1 MSVSIVYGNID
12 LPEVINNYNAQTGTL
27 SSITFIANK
36 NQPIN
41 VNDWVNLV
49 ITSGSFQTAAG
60 TPIAG
65 STLNGMARVISKEA
79 YRDKNEKEYIRLE
92 FNPAKSMP
100 GLVVPI
106 EPFLPIDGNIDSING
121 TITRVSNTSQGSSGN
136 TTAPYPAQAPA
147 FSGNTTAPYPAQAPI
162 IPTIVIDSASMMGEN
177 YVPMY
182 LNLFNRLNQNTIDRI
197 SFLLTLIYDITDNN
211 GNKFGDAFAYNDVN
225 GVRVYVNPQFRNTYK
240 NVLGFSILNHLFI
253 AIIGTSFIDIFTN
266 GNATISSMPSNM
278 RLLYDLIV
286 QLNNDTNKILQF
298 YRVMFNRK
306 DELLD
311 NFASI
316 DNVFPIITNI
326 LMNIVNSPPAQA
338 PAPAP
343 GSAPQTRNNSNSTTS
358 RLANITRDL
367 DYLRSLGL
375 TATSDNETMK
385 KTLRNYKN
393 ATGSDYVFP
402 PAAARSREEL
412 EKELQYLRS
421 VGFTANSD
429 NENVKKTLRNYKNVT
444 GSDYVFPSLSREELE
459 KELQYL
465 FGLGLTPDSGNV
477 TMNDR
482 LAKWRALTGEEY
494 VYNPSGGKYRRKRL
508 ARKSVKRKNNGK
520 SKTRK
525 Y

>member
-1 MSVSIVYGNID
+1 MS
-12 LPEVINNYNAQTGTL
+12 AL
-27 SSITFIANK
+27 SP
-36 NQPIN
+36 Q
-41 VNDWVNLV
+41 
-49 ITSGSFQTAAG
+49 
-60 TPIAG
+60 
-65 STLNGMARVISKEA
+65 
-79 YRDKNEKEYIRLE
+79 
-92 FNPAKSMP
+92 
-100 GLVVPI
+100 
-106 EPFLPIDGNIDSING
+106 
-121 TITRVSNTSQGSSGN
+121 
-136 TTAPYPAQAPA
+136 PAQA
-147 FSGNTTAPYPAQAPI
+147 TI

-177 YVPMY
+177 IAPMF
-182 LNLFNRLNQNTIDRI
+182 LNFFNGRDQSTINRI

-211 GNKFGDAFAYNDVN
+211 GNKFGDAFAYNDVS
-225 GVRVYVNPQFRNTYK
+225 GVRVYVNQQFRNTYK
-240 NVLGFSILNHLFI
+240 NILGFSILNNLFVFI
-253 AIIGTSFIDIFTN
+253 LGTSFIETISN
-266 GNATISSMPSNM
+266 GAGTISSMPANIQT
-278 RLLYDLIV
+278 LYNLCA

-298 YRVMFNRK
+298 YREVFIRK

-311 NFASI
+311 NFDSA
-316 DNVFPIITNI
+316 DTALPIYTNI
-326 LMNIVNSPPAQA
+326 LMNIVNSPPA

-343 GSAPQTRNNSNSTTS
+343 SSATNSNSATS
-358 RLANITRDL
+358 RLSKIRSDL
-367 DYLRSLGL
+367 EYLTSLGL

-508 ARKSVKRKNNGK
+508 ARKSVKRKNNHK